1 MLDMRHIKITNH
13 SLWCQAT
20 NSQASN
26 NHSMLGSSVKP
37 TSRQCYLSIVSQFK
51 AMACMEPYFHVNH
64 EILTLGFQ
72 KPKPVTILSKRSH
85 QIFFFFYI
93 WKGLLSRFSL
103 VRLCVTPQTI
113 PPRPPHP
120 WDSPKARILE
130 WVAISFSSAWKWKVK
145 VKSLSCVRL
154 PETPWTAAH
163 QAPPSMGFSR
173 QEYWSGVP
181 LPSPWKGLGDVNSN
195 S

>member
-20 NSQASN
+20 NSQVSN

-85 QIFFFFYI
+85 QIFFFFLHL
-93 WKGLLSRFSL
+93 KGPAKSL
-103 VRLCVTPQTI
+103 QSCPTLCDPTDDTPQASPSLGFSKGKNTGVGCHFLLQCMEVKSESEVTQLCPTPRDPMDCS
-113 PPRPPHP
+113 PPGSSIHGIFQ
-120 WDSPKARILE
+120 ARVLE
-130 WVAISFSSAWKWKVK
+130 WGAIAFSVK
-145 VKSLSCVRL
+145 GPRRCK
-154 PETPWTAAH
+154 
-163 QAPPSMGFSR
+163 F
-173 QEYWSGVP
+173 
-181 LPSPWKGLGDVNSN
+181 K
-195 S
+195 

>member
-85 QIFFFFYI
+85 QIFFFFF
-93 WKGLLSRFSL
+93 KFESQFNNTLLGPGCLHGSL
-103 VRLCVTPQTI
+103 KTAPKFNACKILPTFPRTPHCLCPVF
-113 PPRPPHP
+113 PPG
-120 WDSPKARILE
+120 
-130 WVAISFSSAWKWKVK
+130 
-145 VKSLSCVRL
+145 KSLHSFYDLL
-154 PETPWTAAH
+154 PGLSPTD
-163 QAPPSMGFSR
+163 SIKKILG
-173 QEYWSGVP
+173 GVG
-181 LPSPWKGLGDVNSN
+181 WNKVQTM
-195 S
+195 